1 MEEINVSGIQV
12 YYYYVCPK
20 KLWYY
25 TNGLSM
31 ESDNENVMVGKKIDE
46 LTYNKR
52 KKHILIDNTINIDFI
67 AEHNIIHEVKKSRA
81 IEEASIAQLK
91 YYLFYLKERGV
102 DNLKGRIDY
111 PLLKQSVNIELS
123 SDDEQEMKCAVQEIK
138 RIVSC
143 TLPPKCTKKKIC
155 KKCAYYDLCCI

>member
-20 KLWYY
+20 TLWYY

-52 KKHILIDNTINIDFI
+52 KKHILIDTINIDFI

-123 SDDEQEMKCAVQEIK
+123 SEDEQEMKCAVQEIK

-143 TLPPKCTKKKIC
+143 TLPPKRTKQKIC

>member
-31 ESDNENVMVGKKIDE
+31 EGDNENVMVGKKIDE

-123 SDDEQEMKCAVQEIK
+123 SEDEQEMKCAVQEIK

-143 TLPPKCTKKKIC
+143 TLPPKCTKQKIC

>member
-12 YYYYVCPK
+12 YYYYVCPR

-31 ESDNENVMVGKKIDE
+31 ESDNENVLLGKKIDD
-46 LTYNKR
+46 LTYSKR

-67 AEHNIIHEVKKSRA
+67 AEHNILHEVKKSRA

-111 PLLKQSVNIELS
+111 PLLKQSVNVELS
-123 SDDEQEMKCAVQEIK
+123 SEDEQEMKYVVQEIK

-143 TLPPKCTKKKIC
+143 ALPPKYNKQKIC